1 MFCLTAFH
9 IANKGFVSL
18 FYNRYLKCIL
28 LRNRN
33 RIENLW
39 SLTLTVVVAFF
50 CEFLRFSKINTPRR
64 NVLIFIHLILCK
76 ILTCELIKA
85 YTKCHAVFLCLG
97 ITFTKRYETHTLRI
111 AKGAQLVAV
120 EKLKMAL

>member
-9 IANKGFVSL
+9 IANKRLCVT
-18 FYNRYLKCIL
+18 FYNHYLKCIL

-39 SLTLTVVVAFF
+39 SLTLTIVVTFF

-64 NVLIFIHLILCK
+64 NLLIHVILCK
-76 ILTCELIKA
+76 IHMFDLINKG
-85 YTKCHAVFLCLG
+85 YTRCHAVFLCLG
-97 ITFTKRYETHTLRI
+97 ITFTKWYETHTLRI
-111 AKGAQLVAV
+111 IKGAQLVAV